1 MADGLDKILDEVRK
15 NPELLLTKYLR
26 AERLVLRE
34 DDGKKSKGSG
44 QRVYTD
50 AVVLFTEG
58 MAFFIDSDNKL
69 HQVSPDVVQEIV
81 YSPEASQWMRQLM
94 LYSAS
99 QMINQLMISK
109 KFERPEP

>member
-1 MADGLDKILDEVRK
+1 MPDGLDKILDEVRK

-34 DDGKKSKGSG
+34 DDSKKSKSSG
-44 QRVYTD
+44 QRVYEN

-58 MAFFIDSDNKL
+58 MAFFIDSENKL
-69 HQVSPDVVQEIV
+69 HQVAPDVVQEIV

>member
-1 MADGLDKILDEVRK
+1 MPDGLDQILDEVRK

-34 DDGKKSKGSG
+34 DDNKRSKSSG
-44 QRVYTD
+44 QRVYKD

-58 MAFFIDSDNKL
+58 MAFFIDDQNKL
-69 HQVSPDVVQEIV
+69 HQVAPDVVQEII

-94 LYSAS
+94 LFSAS
-99 QMINQLMISK
+99 QMINQLMLSK

>member
-1 MADGLDKILDEVRK
+1 MADGLDKILEEVRK

-26 AERLVLRE
+26 AEKLVLR
-34 DDGKKSKGSG
+34 DDNEKKSGPSG
-44 QRVYTD
+44 VRIYKD

-58 MAFFIDSDNKL
+58 MAFFIDDEDKL
-69 HQVSPDVVQEIV
+69 HQVSPDVVQEII

-94 LYSAS
+94 LFSAN

-109 KFERPEP
+109 KFERPDP

>member
-1 MADGLDKILDEVRK
+1 MPDGLDKILDEVRK
-15 NPELLLTKYLR
+15 DPELLLTKYLR

-34 DDGKKSKGSG
+34 DDGKKGKSSG
-44 QRVYTD
+44 QRVYKD

-58 MAFFIDSDNKL
+58 MAFFIDDQNKL
-69 HQVSPDVVQEIV
+69 HQVAPDVVQEII
-81 YSPEASQWMRQLM
+81 YSPAASQWMRQLM
-94 LYSAS
+94 LFSAS

>member
-1 MADGLDKILDEVRK
+1 MPDGLDQILDEVRK

-34 DDGKKSKGSG
+34 DDGKKGKGAG
-44 QRVYTD
+44 QRVYKD

-58 MAFFIDSDNKL
+58 MAFFIDDQNKL

-94 LYSAS
+94 LFSAS

>member
-1 MADGLDKILDEVRK
+1 MPDGLDKILDEVRK

-34 DDGKKSKGSG
+34 ENSKKSPTPG
-44 QRVYTD
+44 QRVYKD

-58 MAFFIDSDNKL
+58 MAFFIDEEDKL
-69 HQVSPDVVQEIV
+69 HQVAPDIVQEIV

-94 LYSAS
+94 LFSAS
-99 QMINQLMISK
+99 QMINQLMLSK